1 MPPLKKVKEVK
12 RKKGVMDL
20 TQKLKILDLLKQG
33 EKIAKLARRF
43 NINESTIR
51 SIRDN
56 EEKIRRSFGDLT
68 ESKVLEVVQ
77 PQNDQSTAEEIEEI
91 LEDPKLDEE
100 SNITKD
106 QPVITLSTVTRAL
119 TAIQS
124 IGNQI
129 YSRRHN

>member
-56 EEKIRRSFGDLT
+56 EEKIWRSFGNLGSGAKYSKISRGGKIYITRFILLT
-68 ESKVLEVVQ
+68 
-77 PQNDQSTAEEIEEI
+77 DAWII
-91 LEDPKLDEE
+91 
-100 SNITKD
+100 
-106 QPVITLSTVTRAL
+106 
-119 TAIQS
+119 
-124 IGNQI
+124 
-129 YSRRHN
+129 